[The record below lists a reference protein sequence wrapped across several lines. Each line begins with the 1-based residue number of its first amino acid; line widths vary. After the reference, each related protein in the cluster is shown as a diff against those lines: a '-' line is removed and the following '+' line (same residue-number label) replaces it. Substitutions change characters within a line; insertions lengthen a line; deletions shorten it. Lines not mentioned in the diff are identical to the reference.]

1 VAESQGWPRVA
12 VVGAGAVGGY
22 FGGVMARAGA
32 SVVMIGRPAFVEAI
46 TAKGLFLD
54 TTQFQETVRV
64 EASTELSAVRGA
76 EIVLFCVKTTDSDHT
91 ARELVPL
98 LAPNAVVVS
107 LQNGVDNAERI
118 RAASGLDAVGAVVY
132 VAAAVKAPGHIRHFG
147 RGDLVIGPE
156 TEPTKRLAAQFARCA
171 VPCRVSNNIE
181 GELWVKFIAN
191 CALNPVSAIGQAKYG
206 RIADSPDAVKLLEMV
221 GDEVLAVARAA
232 GIELPGVQDR
242 AAALAVS
249 MNIATQMTEQF
260 SSTGQD
266 LNRGKR
272 TEIDSLNGHIVRR
285 GIELNIPTPANHAL
299 YTLVKLDW
307 KAKNE
312 HTPNRRTHP
321 HQRQPFD
328 PRAFRADSRRRG
340 GFAAGRPPLPSAGSL
355 LGFDFDAHRDAID
368 ARCVAP
374 DFRAAPGG
382 HCNGWDRR
390 WRRSRLFSGECAGL
404 RYRSISARNPLRRVS
419 SGTKRLPLRQCGR
432 GHHHA
437 RSTREQSLDH
447 RRAPLC

>member
-1 VAESQGWPRVA
+1 VIQPEPLPRVA

-22 FGGVMARAGA
+22 FGGIMARAGA
-32 SVVMIGRPAFVEAI
+32 SVVMIGRQAFVEAV
-46 TAKGLFLD
+46 TANGLFLD
-54 TTQFQETVRV
+54 TVEFQETVRV
-64 EASTELSAVRGA
+64 EATTELSAVRGA
-76 EIVLFCVKTTDSDHT
+76 DIVLFCVKTTDTADT
-91 ARELVPL
+91 ARELVPF

-132 VAAAVKAPGHIRHFG
+132 VAAAVKAPAHIQHFG

-156 TEPTKRLAAQFARCA
+156 TERTRQIAAQFVRCG

-232 GIELPGVQDR
+232 GIVMPGVEDR

-249 MNIATQMTEQF
+249 MKIATQMREQF

-285 GIELNIPTPANHAL
+285 GAELGVPTPANHAL
-299 YTLVKLDW
+299 YTLVKLLEGQ
-307 KAKNE
+307 K
-312 HTPNRRTHP
+312 
-321 HQRQPFD
+321 
-328 PRAFRADSRRRG
+328 
-340 GFAAGRPPLPSAGSL
+340 
-355 LGFDFDAHRDAID
+355 
-368 ARCVAP
+368 
-374 DFRAAPGG
+374 
-382 HCNGWDRR
+382 
-390 WRRSRLFSGECAGL
+390 
-404 RYRSISARNPLRRVS
+404 
-419 SGTKRLPLRQCGR
+419 
-432 GHHHA
+432 
-437 RSTREQSLDH
+437 
-447 RRAPLC
+447 